1 MLSTRTTFAGAAAKY
16 SMIFGRERSSC
27 VESASV
33 VERLEYER
41 GVYFGL

>member
-16 SMIFGRERSSC
+16 SMIFGKESGSC

-33 VERLEYER
+33 VERLEYES